1 MGEQT
6 KKQNIAVGLLAHV
19 GASRRA
25 PRKMSPKYG
34 KNRT

>member
-1 MGEQT
+1 MD
-6 KKQNIAVGLLAHV
+6 KANICIGLTAHV

>member
-1 MGEQT
+1 MGEQPN
-6 KKQNIAVGLLAHV
+6 KAPLNIGLLAHV
-19 GASRRA
+19 GANRGA